1 MEENQPPPPPA
12 PRQSSGRETG
22 INLTD
27 AVTHLRLQIEKSP
40 WRAGNPGGPAS
51 LTNELGLQG

>member
-1 MEENQPPPPPA
+1 MEENQPPPTP
-12 PRQSSGRETG
+12 QSSGRETG